1 MYDAIIL
8 WLHVLAAVAFIG
20 PQFFLA
26 FAAVPA
32 MKTIEDVKVR
42 TKAMRVMTMRF
53 GMLGGGAL
61 VVLLITGVINY
72 YHAKDLGYLS
82 KDNVPR
88 YFMVMQIKLTL
99 VTVVVIL
106 TVLHGMVFGRRLQRL
121 QESDA
126 SEEEIAKVRQW
137 SMLASMATLGA
148 SVAILLCAALLGSNW
163 SKLRWRVRFA
173 DLAKMVQRRSPL
185 RGDGWYFDEQRPTTS
200 AKKMRTD

>member
-26 FAAVPA
+26 LAAVPA

-163 SKLRWRVRFA
+163 SKL
-173 DLAKMVQRRSPL
+173 
-185 RGDGWYFDEQRPTTS
+185 
-200 AKKMRTD
+200 